1 MRRKTILHSTM
12 RSIVI
17 HFFLLLSVL
26 VQMPASALESG
37 AVISPRSTVTLLAAQ
52 TAAVPGQPIDLALRL
67 QLAQGWHIYWM
78 NPGDAGQAPQ
88 IGVHAPAGSAVSD
101 IRWPAPRKYVDARIT
116 TFIHEGDVTL
126 PFSLTLPAGV
136 PGVVPIAVKATWL
149 ICKDICIPEEGLFQL
164 AMPVGTPAPSVQAA
178 LFDAAERARPTVAPW
193 QAVVGPGATLS
204 LSGDGVAKVVE
215 AWFVPAVWGVI
226 EHGAAQTLEVK
237 EGVLKLAMQAGP
249 AFDASGQLAG
259 ALLTRDRQGVEQ
271 AYWIETPGL
280 AVERTVSVRWVSADL
295 PAVPAV
301 ASAIVPM
308 ASDAGGLGYA
318 LLFALAGGLLLNLMP
333 CVFPVLAIKALSF
346 AKMGGHAQQAVR
358 LQSLAYCAGV
368 VATFVLLAAL
378 LLGLRAAGMQAGW
391 GFQFQSPVFVT
402 GMATLLFVIGLNL
415 SGVFQIASG
424 LSSAGESLA
433 ARPGLSGSFFT
444 GALAVV
450 VATPCTAPFMGGAI
464 AFALGAPA
472 LQTLAVFVAMGLGLA
487 MPYVLMAFFPGAAR
501 RMPRPGVWMDRL
513 KQALAFPMYA
523 AVAWLVWVLSQQ
535 SGADG
540 VLVVLV
546 ILLLVALALWLL
558 GVAQRSASSGM
569 AWRIAALMAAAGAAF
584 AFGSTP
590 ESTPASAA
598 IPGSAVASGSIA
610 YSSDDLAALRA
621 AGKPVFVNMTAA
633 WCVTCLLNE
642 KVALSMPG
650 VQQAFAQRGITYMK
664 GDWTRSDPEITRFLR
679 EHGRDGVP
687 LYIYFPPGAGS
698 GRVLPQI
705 LTERIVLDGIEP

>member
-1 MRRKTILHSTM
+1 MMRKFINCL
-12 RSIVI
+12 VAVA
-17 HFFLLLSVL
+17 LLAVTHL
-26 VQMPASALESG
+26 ASALESP

-52 TAAVPGQPIDLALRL
+52 TSAAPGQPVDLALRL
-67 QLAQGWHIYWM
+67 QLAPGWHVYWM
-78 NPGDAGQAPQ
+78 NPGDAGQPPQ
-88 IGVHAPAGSAVSD
+88 IGVHAPAGSTVSD
-101 IRWPAPRKYVDARIT
+101 IRWPAPHRHVDAQIT

-126 PFSLTLPAGV
+126 PFSLILPAGV
-136 PGVVPIAVKATWL
+136 QGVVPVAVKATWL
-149 ICKDICIPEEGLFQL
+149 ICKDICIPEEGVFQL
-164 AMPVGTPAPSVQAA
+164 SLPVGTPAPSPHAA
-178 LFDAAERARPTVAPW
+178 LFEAAERARPTAAMW
-193 QAVVGPGATLS
+193 QAVVDSRATLS
-204 LSGDGVAKVVE
+204 LSGAGVAQVAE
-215 AWFVPAVWGVI
+215 AWFVPAVWGMV

-237 EGVLKLAMQAGP
+237 EDVLKLAMKAGP

-280 AVERTVSVRWVSADL
+280 TVERPVSARWVSADL
-295 PAVPAV
+295 PAAPATAYVPTV
-301 ASAIVPM
+301 
-308 ASDAGGLGYA
+308 SDTAGLAYA
-318 LLFALAGGLLLNLMP
+318 LLFAMAGGLLLNLMP

-358 LQSLAYCAGV
+358 MQSIAYCAGV

-415 SGVFQIASG
+415 SGVFEFASG
-424 LSSAGESLA
+424 LSSAGGSLT

-444 GALAVV
+444 GALAVI

-472 LQTLAVFVAMGLGLA
+472 LQTLVVFVAMGLGLA

-501 RMPRPGVWMDRL
+501 RMPRPGAWMDRL

-540 VLVVLV
+540 VLVVLMV
-546 ILLLVALALWLL
+546 LLLVALASWLL
-558 GVAQRSASSGM
+558 GVAQRSASHGIT
-569 AWRIAALMAAAGAAF
+569 WRIAALVAAAGAAL
-584 AFGSTP
+584 ALGSAP
-590 ESTPASAA
+590 ESTPSSAA
-598 IPGSAVASGSIA
+598 APGSADASGSIA
-610 YSSDDLAALRA
+610 YSSDGLAALRA

-642 KVALSMPG
+642 KVALSTQG

-664 GDWTRSDPEITRFLR
+664 GDWTRSDPEITRFLSQ
-679 EHGRDGVP
+679 HGRDGVP
-687 LYIYFPPGAGS
+687 LYVYFPSGAGS
-698 GRVLPQI
+698 GKVLPQI

>member
-1 MRRKTILHSTM
+1 MIRK
-12 RSIVI
+12 SIHCFAALMLCAVA
-17 HFFLLLSVL
+17 HLAF
-26 VQMPASALESG
+26 ALESQS
-37 AVISPRSTVTLLAAQ
+37 VVSPRSTVTLLAAQ
-52 TAAVPGQPIDLALRL
+52 TAAAAGQSVDLALRL
-67 QLAQGWHIYWM
+67 QLTPGWHIYWM
-78 NPGDAGQAPQ
+78 NPGDAGQPPQ

-101 IRWPAPRKYVDARIT
+101 IRWPAPKKHVDAQIT

-136 PGVVPIAVKATWL
+136 RGVVPIAVKATWL
-149 ICKDICIPEEGLFQL
+149 ICKDICIPEEGVFQL
-164 AMPVGTPAPSVQAA
+164 ALPVGTPAPSVHAA
-178 LFDAAERARPTVAPW
+178 LFDAAGRVRPTVAPW
-193 QAVVGPGATLS
+193 QAVVDAGAMLS
-204 LSGDGVAKVVE
+204 LRGDGVAQVAE
-215 AWFVPAVWGVI
+215 AWFVPAVWGMV
-226 EHGAAQTLEVK
+226 EHGAPQMLQMK
-237 EGVLKLAMQAGP
+237 EGVLTLALQSGP
-249 AFDASGQLAG
+249 AFDASRQLAG

-271 AYWIETPGL
+271 AYWIETPGPV
-280 AVERTVSVRWVSADL
+280 VERPVSARWVSAEL
-295 PAVPAV
+295 PAAPALAPASVPR
-301 ASAIVPM
+301 
-308 ASDAGGLGYA
+308 ASDAAGLGYA

-346 AKMGGHAQQAVR
+346 AKIGGHAQQAVR

-368 VATFVLLAAL
+368 VTTFVLLAAL
-378 LLGLRAAGMQAGW
+378 LLALRAAGLQAGW

-402 GMATLLFVIGLNL
+402 GMATLLFMIGLNL
-415 SGVFQIASG
+415 SGVFEFAPG
-424 LSSAGESLA
+424 LSSAGGSLT

-513 KQALAFPMYA
+513 KQGLAFPMYA

-546 ILLLVALALWLL
+546 VLLLVALALWLL
-558 GVAQRSASSGM
+558 GVAQRGASKGM
-569 AWRIAALMAAAGAAF
+569 AWRIAALMVATGAAF
-584 AFGSTP
+584 AFGSAP

-598 IPGSAVASGSIA
+598 ISKNQNGSGSIA
-610 YSSDDLAALRA
+610 YSSEGLAELRA

-642 KVALSMPG
+642 TVALSMPG

-679 EHGRDGVP
+679 GHGRDGVP
-687 LYIYFPPGAGS
+687 LYVYFAPGAAS
-698 GRVLPQI
+698 GKVLPQI

>member
-1 MRRKTILHSTM
+1 MRRKNILHSTM
-12 RSIVI
+12 RSILI
-17 HFFLLLSVL
+17 HFFLLVSVL
-26 VQMPASALESG
+26 AQMPASALESP

-52 TAAVPGQPIDLALRL
+52 TAAVAGQPVDLALRL
-67 QLAQGWHIYWM
+67 QLAPGWHIYWM
-78 NPGDAGQAPQ
+78 NPGDAGQPPQ
-88 IGVHAPAGSAVSD
+88 IGVHAPAGSTVSD
-101 IRWPAPRKYVDARIT
+101 IGWPAPRRHVDAQIT

-126 PFSLTLPAGV
+126 PFSLTLPADV
-136 PGVVPIAVKATWL
+136 RGVVPIAVTATWL
-149 ICKDICIPEEGLFQL
+149 ICKDICIPEEGAFQL
-164 AMPVGTPAPSVQAA
+164 SLPVGTPAPSPHAA
-178 LFDAAERARPTVAPW
+178 RFDAAERARPSLAPW
-193 QAVVGPGATLS
+193 QAVVDRGAVLS
-204 LSGDGVAKVVE
+204 LSGDGVGQIVE
-215 AWFVPAVWGVI
+215 AWFLPAVWGMV
-226 EHGAAQTLEVK
+226 EHGAAQTLEFK
-237 EGVLKLAMQAGP
+237 DDVLRLAMQAGP

-259 ALLTRDRQGVEQ
+259 ALLTRDRQGIEQ
-271 AYWIETPGL
+271 AFWIETPGS
-280 AVERTVSVRWVSADL
+280 AVERPVSVRWVSARM
-295 PAVPAV
+295 PAAPAPAYVPTV
-301 ASAIVPM
+301 
-308 ASDAGGLGYA
+308 SDTAGIAYA

-346 AKMGGHAQQAVR
+346 ARMGGHARQAVR
-358 LQSLAYCAGV
+358 MQSIAYCAGV
-368 VATFVLLAAL
+368 VTTFVLLAAL

-391 GFQFQSPVFVT
+391 GFQFQSPLFVT

-415 SGVFQIASG
+415 SGVFDFASG
-424 LSSAGESLA
+424 LSSAGGSLTT
-433 ARPGLSGSFFT
+433 RPGLSGSFFT

-472 LQTLAVFVAMGLGLA
+472 QQTLAVFVAMGFGLA

-501 RMPRPGVWMDRL
+501 RMPRPGAWMDRL

-523 AVAWLVWVLSQQ
+523 AVAWLVWVLSRQ

-546 ILLLVALALWLL
+546 VLLLVALASWLL
-558 GVAQRSASSGM
+558 GVAQRSASQGM

-584 AFGSTP
+584 AFGSAP
-590 ESTPASAA
+590 ESTPSPAA
-598 IPGSAVASGSIA
+598 VPGSAEASGSIA
-610 YSSDDLAALRA
+610 YSADGLAALRA

-642 KVALSMPG
+642 KVALSTQG

-687 LYIYFPPGAGS
+687 LYVYFPSGAGS
-698 GRVLPQI
+698 GKVLPQI

>member
-1 MRRKTILHSTM
+1 MRVLAICL
-12 RSIVI
+12 
-17 HFFLLLSVL
+17 FLLASVL
-26 VQMPASALESG
+26 MQKPASALESG
-37 AVISPRSTVTLLAAQ
+37 AVISPRSTVTLMSAQDAAGAGD
-52 TAAVPGQPIDLALRL
+52 TVDLGLHLRL
-67 QLAQGWHIYWM
+67 ADGWHIYWM
-78 NPGDAGQAPQ
+78 NPGDAGQPTQ

-101 IRWPAPRKYVDARIT
+101 IRWPAPRKHIDAQIT

-126 PFSLTLPAGV
+126 PFSLTLPADV
-136 PGVVPIAVKATWL
+136 QGVVPIAVRATWL
-149 ICKDICIPEEGLFQL
+149 ICKDICIPEEGVFQL
-164 AMPVGTPAPSVQAA
+164 ALPVGTPVSSVHAA

-193 QAVVGPGATLS
+193 QAVVDAGATLS
-204 LSGDGVAKVVE
+204 LSGDGVAQVAE
-215 AWFVPAVWGVI
+215 AWFVPAVWGAV
-226 EHGAAQTLEVK
+226 EHGAPQILQVK
-237 EGVLKLAMQAGP
+237 EGVLKLALQAGP
-249 AFDASGQLAG
+249 AFDASRQLAG

-271 AYWIETPGL
+271 AYWIETPGP
-280 AVERTVSVRWVSADL
+280 AVERPVAVRWVSADL
-295 PAVPAV
+295 PAALALAPV
-301 ASAIVPM
+301 SVPM
-308 ASDAGGLGYA
+308 MADTTGLGYA

-346 AKMGGHAQQAVR
+346 AKMGGHAQQVVR

-368 VATFVLLAAL
+368 VTTFVLLAAL

-391 GFQFQSPVFVT
+391 GFQFQSAVFVT

-415 SGVFQIASG
+415 SGVFEFSSD
-424 LSSAGESLA
+424 LSSAGESLI

-472 LQTLAVFVAMGLGLA
+472 LQTLAIFVAMGLGLA

-501 RMPRPGVWMDRL
+501 RMPRPGAWMDRL

-546 ILLLVALALWLL
+546 VLLLVSLALWLL
-558 GVAQRSASSGM
+558 GVAQRGASQGT
-569 AWRIAALMAAAGAAF
+569 AWRVAALVAAAGAAF
-584 AFGSTP
+584 AFGSAP
-590 ESTPASAA
+590 ESTPAPVS
-598 IPGSAVASGSIA
+598 IPRSLDTSGSIA
-610 YSSDDLAALRA
+610 YSSDGLAELRA

-650 VQQAFAQRGITYMK
+650 VRQAFAQRGITYMK

-687 LYIYFPPGAGS
+687 LYVYFPPGARS
-698 GRVLPQI
+698 GKVLPQI